1 MAVDFSTEL
10 YLIAFDKFARP
21 ITVTPV
27 VSQPGAPAYG
37 ARGYFD
43 TKETDVLTEANAIL
57 SSSQSFLD
65 IRQAEFTVE
74 PLQGDI
80 IDIPFHA
87 NVDGGTYEVLDL
99 AGKGNAG
106 GIITISLRELGAPL
120 PDPPP

>member
-10 YLIAFDKFARP
+10 YAKLWDQFARP

-27 VSQPGAPAYG
+27 VSQPGAPAYA

-43 TKETDVLTEANAIL
+43 TKEADVLTEANSIL

-65 IRQAEFTVE
+65 IRQAEFAVE

-87 NVDGGTYEVLDL
+87 NVAGGTFEVLDL
-99 AGKGNAG
+99 AGKGAG
-106 GIITISLRELGAPL
+106 GIITISLRELAAPL
-120 PDPPP
+120 PEPEP

>member
-10 YLIAFDKFARP
+10 YAIAWDRFARP

-27 VSQPGAPAYG
+27 VSQPGAPAYDS
-37 ARGYFD
+37 RGYFD
-43 TKETDVLTEANAIL
+43 TKETDVLTEANDVL

-65 IRQAEFTVE
+65 IRQVEFTVE

-87 NVDGGTYEVLDL
+87 NVAGGTFEVLDRS
-99 AGKGNAG
+99 GKGNAG
-106 GIITISLRELGAPL
+106 GIITLSLRAVDDPL

>member
-10 YLIAFDKFARP
+10 YAKLWDQFARP

-27 VSQPGAPAYG
+27 VSQPGAPAYA

-43 TKETDVLTEANAIL
+43 TKEADVLTEANSIL

-65 IRQAEFTVE
+65 IRQAEFAVE

-87 NVDGGTYEVLDL
+87 NVAGGTFEVLDL
-99 AGKGNAG
+99 AGKGTG
-106 GIITISLRELGAPL
+106 GIITISLRELAAPL
-120 PDPPP
+120 PEPEP